1 MVSFKA
7 LVRRHCRIYYMDKA
21 TVIASLLMPLI
32 LIFLYLTIL
41 KNVYVSS
48 FADLLPEGC
57 VLPDRMTNGFIFGW
71 LFAGLLAATGV
82 TVSFCSNIIMTQDRL
97 SGLVRDLAVSPVG
110 KVKLGMSYY
119 FANLFTTFFICLCE
133 LVFALIILACMGW
146 YLTPADVLRILL
158 IVFINANFGT
168 ALSSFVFLFV
178 TSNGQLAAIN
188 TIVSAGYGFFC
199 GAFMPIAG
207 FGGAVQKAVS
217 YFPGTYITYF
227 LRDSF
232 LNGVL
237 RAMET
242 QQLPEATVREVAAG
256 FDLNLFFSGSQVTAA
271 GSFIA
276 AVACVAAMILIYAAG
291 TKLSKKAGRYV

>member
-1 MVSFKA
+1 MVSFNA

-21 TVIASLLMPLI
+21 TVIASLLMPMI

-48 FADLLPEGC
+48 FTELLPAGAA
-57 VLPDRMTNGFIFGW
+57 LPDGMTNGFIYGW
-71 LFAGLLAATGV
+71 LFAGLLAASGV

-119 FANLFTTFFICLCE
+119 FANMFTTLFICVCE
-133 LVFALIILACMGW
+133 LVFAFIVLACMGW
-146 YLTPADVLRILL
+146 YLSAADVLRILL

-199 GAFMPIAG
+199 GAFMPLAG
-207 FGGAVQKAVS
+207 FGGAVQSAVS
-217 YFPGTYITYF
+217 FFPGTYLTFF

-232 LNGVL
+232 LNGVM
-237 RAMET
+237 RAMEG
-242 QQLPEATVREVAAG
+242 QLPPGTVPQIAEA
-256 FDLNLFFSGSQVTAA
+256 FDLKLSFMGTQITAW
-271 GSFIA
+271 GSFAA
-276 AVACVAAMILIYAAG
+276 AVCCVGAMILVYAAG